1 MKKKLTAVALVV
13 CMLAIMLVGAS
24 LAYFTDKTETKN
36 NTFTVGNVKIE
47 LTEPKWNE
55 NLNGK
60 FVPGS
65 NFAKDP
71 TITVDE
77 NSEDCFV
84 FMKLTVNEFNSWLRL
99 NAIRKNCFEYRTDCN
114 EYQGTCQGHMTQDFM
129 EYFTDSD
136 KREDLFDEWFAGINH
151 DDWQIMNSNEI
162 YDTLQRS
169 WAEKYT
175 IPTLDI
181 IIGHKA
187 SLKATNKV
195 TLFTSVKMPTDIES
209 KYIEA
214 SHFGT
219 QWNIGITGY
228 AIQANNL
235 PDADKDGIIGIADA
249 YAVMS
254 FTAE

>member
-24 LAYFTDKTETKN
+24 LAYFTDTTDTKN
-36 NTFTVGNVKIE
+36 NTFTVGNVNIE
-47 LTEPKWNE
+47 LTEPAWNE
-55 NLNGK
+55 QANGK

-65 NFAKDP
+65 DFAKDP

-99 NAIRKNCFEYRTDCN
+99 NAIRKGCFEYRIGCN
-114 EYQGTCQGHMTQDFM
+114 ECQGTCQGHMTQAFM
-129 EYFTDSD
+129 QFFTDSE
-136 KREDLFDEWFAGINH
+136 KREALFNEWFAGINH
-151 DDWQIMNSNEI
+151 ADWQIMNTKEI
-162 YDTLQRS
+162 QETLKKS
-169 WAEKYT
+169 WEDKYT

-187 SLKATNKV
+187 SLKAGDAV
-195 TLFTSVKMPTDIES
+195 TLFTSVKMPTDIKS
-209 KYIEA
+209 ADIKN

-219 QWNIGITGY
+219 QWKIGITGY
-228 AIQANNL
+228 AIQKENIETL
-235 PDADKDGIIGIADA
+235 DAA
-249 YAVMS
+249 Y
-254 FTAE
+254 TALFNK

>member
-24 LAYFTDKTETKN
+24 LAYFTDKTETKEN
-36 NTFTVGNVKIE
+36 VFTVGNVKIK
-47 LTEPKWNE
+47 LDEPNWNE
-55 NLNGK
+55 NQNGK

-77 NSEDCFV
+77 NSENCFV

-99 NAIRKNCFEYRTDCN
+99 NAIRKNCFEYRPACN
-114 EYQGTCQGHMTQDFM
+114 ECQGTCQGHMTQDFM
-129 EYFTDSD
+129 QFFTNSD
-136 KREDLFDEWFAGINH
+136 KREALFNEWFAGINH

-181 IIGHKA
+181 IIGHKE
-187 SLKATNKV
+187 SLKAKDKV
-195 TLFTSVKMPTDIES
+195 TLFTSVKMPTDIKS
-209 KYIEA
+209 KDIA
-214 SHFGT
+214 DSHFGT
-219 QWNIGITGY
+219 QWKIGITGY
-228 AIQANNL
+228 AIQKENIETL
-235 PDADKDGIIGIADA
+235 DAA
-249 YAVMS
+249 Y
-254 FTAE
+254 TALFNK